1 MRLFTTLLL
10 VFTCSACVA
19 HDTTFGE
26 EYVGKPYIRN
36 PLGEGIAPD
45 TDPLIRFD
53 AFDCVTFVE
62 TVLADGDLDKLNAI
76 RYKNGQ
82 IDFIKRNH
90 FIELDWLQNN
100 SSLVE
105 NISNHYGKTKT
116 RTTTIN
122 KQNWF
127 KQVHNIDT
135 KIPVQTVNLEYIP
148 YSDLTEIKNK
158 ETLLVLFVI
167 DNQKIRDKIGTDLA
181 VLHMGFLL
189 PNEKL
194 RHASR
199 QQGRVVDVD
208 FKEYIE
214 QRTKNKN
221 NIGISLVRIK

>member
-1 MRLFTTLLL
+1 MRLFTIILL

-19 HDTTFGE
+19 HNTTFGE
-26 EYVGKPYIRN
+26 EYVGKPYIRD

-90 FIELDWLQNN
+90 FIELDWLRNN
-100 SSLVE
+100 NNLVE
-105 NISNHYGKTKT
+105 NVSNQYGKIKI

-189 PNEKL
+189 PNGKL